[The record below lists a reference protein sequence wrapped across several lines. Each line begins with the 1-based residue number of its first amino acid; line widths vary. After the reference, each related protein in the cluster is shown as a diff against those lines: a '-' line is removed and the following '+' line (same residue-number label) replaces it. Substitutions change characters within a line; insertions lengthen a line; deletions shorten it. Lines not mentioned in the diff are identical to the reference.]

1 MAVVDRERWSK
12 CLLCEVHQQFF
23 ATTAQDCFRAWGD
36 QMIVWLFGVIC
47 NFDGL
52 AVFGKLLFTRSFTET
67 TCSTAIWYAYMYQK
81 MTFRND
87 CKQTHV
93 KQILF
98 VVHWNVLNNVTAMQV
113 AFESVC
119 VAKTCYE
126 VDNHWEKFCMF
137 DTIKQSVVL
146 KLCNPCKKF
155 SV

>member
-1 MAVVDRERWSK
+1 
-12 CLLCEVHQQFF
+12 
-23 ATTAQDCFRAWGD
+23 
-36 QMIVWLFGVIC
+36 MIVWLFGVIC

-98 VVHWNVLNNVTAMQV
+98 VVH
-113 AFESVC
+113 
-119 VAKTCYE
+119 
-126 VDNHWEKFCMF
+126 
-137 DTIKQSVVL
+137 
-146 KLCNPCKKF
+146 
-155 SV
+155 